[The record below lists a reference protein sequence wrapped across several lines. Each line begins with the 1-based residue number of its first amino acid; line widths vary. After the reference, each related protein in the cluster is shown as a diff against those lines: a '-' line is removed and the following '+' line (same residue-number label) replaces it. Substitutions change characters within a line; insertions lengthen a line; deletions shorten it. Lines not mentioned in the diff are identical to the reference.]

1 MELFECTEP
10 EDVNLWKTH
19 VEWRNA
25 MIRKYSPDWKHA
37 EKLDGYMCYLKN
49 HKGELAGVV
58 HITHENRV
66 SCLGCRDCAM
76 FFSRV
81 FYAIR

>member
-10 EDVNLWKTH
+10 EDVTLWKTN
-19 VEWRNA
+19 VQWRNS
-25 MIRKYSPDWKHA
+25 MIRKHSLQWKDA
-37 EKLDGYMCYLKN
+37 ETLDGYMCYLKN

-58 HITHENRV
+58 HITDENRV